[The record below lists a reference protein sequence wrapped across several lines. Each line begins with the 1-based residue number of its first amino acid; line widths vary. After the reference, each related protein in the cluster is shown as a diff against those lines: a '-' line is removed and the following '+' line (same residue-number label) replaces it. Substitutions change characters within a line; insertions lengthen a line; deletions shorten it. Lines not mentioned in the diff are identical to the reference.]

1 MSTAVRVHMVEGMAG
16 EIWTHVGR
24 SGHVDDAA
32 LEAAGDLATLFE
44 QLNGTN
50 LAELADRTGMQLERR
65 VQNVRIGAW
74 MAEAALNPTFAE
86 EAPGTDCA
94 RCWLIDV
101 MQVPRFSVM
110 IEGDDLVWEGDDPM
124 GYPPSLIHL
133 NPADWPASSVQS
145 LLFDVDVFSVA
156 RARSWARD
164 HGFRHGT
171 VDTTAHYH
179 RIRQFDPDG
188 RPCRTIIFGD
198 SGIKA
203 VVCSTD
209 HERDHHEVD

>member
-1 MSTAVRVHMVEGMAG
+1 MTTAVRVHMVEGMAG
-16 EIWTHVGR
+16 EIWTHVGL
-24 SGHVDDAA
+24 SGHADEAA

-44 QLNGTN
+44 QLNDSDLVD
-50 LAELADRTGMQLERR
+50 LAGRTGMRFERP
-65 VQNVRIGAW
+65 VQSLRIGAW
-74 MAEAALNPTFAE
+74 MAEAALDPSFAQ
-86 EAPGTDCA
+86 EAQGAECA
-94 RCWLIDV
+94 RCWFVDF

-124 GYPPSLIHL
+124 GYPPSLVNL
-133 NPADWPASSVQS
+133 NPAGWPSGEVQS

-156 RARSWARD
+156 RARSWARE
-164 HGFRHGT
+164 HGFLHGT

-179 RIRQFDPDG
+179 RFRQFDPDG

-203 VVCSTD
+203 VVCSTTRA
-209 HERDHHEVD
+209 RDHREVH